1 MTRPNRI
8 NKAIQEGR
16 KAHGFR
22 LTIPSPAIVEILG
35 VLDFDYVLIDDE
47 HGVFGNTDLDDI
59 CRTADLVNMTP
70 IARVPDISSA
80 TINRRLD
87 RGIRGIVAP
96 HVATEEDARQLVRA
110 CYFGPIGTRS
120 LGGARG
126 VNYQIGIKDMPAY
139 YRQSNDNIFVAV
151 MIEDVE
157 GMDNIEKICAVP
169 GIHCIYIG
177 ANDFAQ
183 SMGYE
188 GNQGHPD
195 VKKAMDEIA
204 VRVRKCGLKMRQD
217 CLILGNLPD
226 ILINGA
232 SKFAPEAAVAALKAV
247 KA

>member
-1 MTRPNRI
+1 MTRLNRI
-8 NKAIQEGR
+8 RKALAEGR

-35 VLDFDYVLIDDE
+35 ILDFDYVLIDDE

-59 CRTADLVNMTP
+59 CRAADLVGMTP
-70 IARVPDISSA
+70 IARVPDVSSA

-87 RGIRGIVAP
+87 RGIRGIIAP
-96 HVATEEDARQLVRA
+96 HVATREDAEQLVRA

-139 YRQSNDNIFVAV
+139 YRQSNDNLFVAA

-157 GMDNIEKICAVP
+157 GMNNIEKICAVP
-169 GIHCIYIG
+169 GIHCIYVG

-183 SMGYE
+183 SMGHQ
-188 GNQGHPD
+188 GDQGHPE
-195 VKKAMDEIA
+195 VKKAIEAIGA
-204 VRVRKCGLKMRQD
+204 RVRKCGLVMRED

-226 ILINGA
+226 MLINGA
-232 SKFAPEAAVAALKAV
+232 SKFAPEAAVAALKAL
-247 KA
+247 KG